1 MTRFSFKTAQQ
12 QTSWQS
18 LVEFWREG
26 DSIEVFDA
34 GWAFD
39 HFYPLGT
46 SPTEPCL
53 EGWTTLAGLARE
65 TQRVRMGLMVG
76 CNTYRHPAVHANIA
90 ATLDHISGGRL
101 EFGFGAGWFEDEH
114 EAYGIE
120 LPDLTERFDRFDEA
134 IEIIDSLLTR
144 PETTFAGEHY
154 RLDAARCEPK
164 PLQSPRPPIV
174 IGGKGEKRTL
184 RTAARWAD
192 QWNYPGYDPEDF
204 RRKNAVLEDWCSE
217 LGRDATTIERSIQ
230 VRFAG
235 DPAELE
241 DHVGR
246 CLEAG
251 VDHVIVYFAPPHDPG
266 LLKPAAAV
274 LRQFA

>member
-1 MTRFSFKTAQQ
+1 MRFSFKTAQQ
-12 QTSWQS
+12 QTSWPNI
-18 LVEFWREG
+18 VEFWREG

-46 SPTEPCL
+46 APTEPCL

-65 TQRVRMGLMVG
+65 TQRVRMGLMVAS
-76 CNTYRHPAVHANIA
+76 NTYRHPAVHANIA

-120 LPDLTERFDRFDEA
+120 LPDLSERFDRFDEA
-134 IEIIDSLLTR
+134 IEVIDSLLTR

-204 RRKNAVLEDWCSE
+204 RRKNAVLEDWCSQ
-217 LGRDATTIERSIQ
+217 LGRDATAIERSIQ

-246 CLEAG
+246 CLEVG
-251 VDHVIVYFAPPHDPG
+251 VDHVIVYFPPPHDPG
-266 LLKPAAAV
+266 LLEPAAAV
-274 LRQFA
+274 LRQFT